1 VNVGFH
7 TNPDGE
13 PHIHDHGVTE
23 EEVLEALAAP
33 LEQISGRDDSTIL
46 IGRTAAGRVLKV
58 IFADA
63 HDGEGIFVITA
74 FDLPAK
80 QRRALRRR
88 LKRRQ
93 R

>member
-1 VNVGFH
+1 MNVRFH

-13 PHIHDHGVTE
+13 PHIHDHGVAE
-23 EEVLEALAAP
+23 DEVLEALAWP
-33 LEQISGRDDSTIL
+33 LEQISGRDESTIL

-63 HDGEGIFVITA
+63 RDGQSIFIITA

-80 QRRALRRR
+80 QLRALRRR
-88 LKRRQ
+88 LKRR
-93 R
+93 RR